1 MFRQP
6 LQAAFQSQGAFGA
19 MTASRVEPGFDQ
31 DRSFAD
37 RDAVHGLAPDLSR
50 VLVAGNSQINRIVVC
65 KIVERSGL
73 RPISETP
80 VSAVRVLPLL
90 FPGLVILDGGPD
102 NKDCNS
108 VIAGVVALRRA
119 SGKNL
124 PAVIL
129 LSNRTGSLASLSGMV
144 DAVVTKPFT
153 TDQLQPVV
161 DRLLQKA
168 RA

>member
-1 MFRQP
+1 
-6 LQAAFQSQGAFGA
+6 LQAAVARHFHIQGAFDA
-19 MTASRVEPGFDQ
+19 MTASRAEPGFDQ
-31 DRSFAD
+31 GRNLSD
-37 RDAVHGLAPDLSR
+37 RDAAHGLAPDLSS
-50 VLVAGNSQINRIVVC
+50 VLVAGNSQINRIVVS

-73 RPISETP
+73 KPVSETP
-80 VSAVRVLPLL
+80 VGAVRVLPLM
-90 FPGLVILDGGPD
+90 FPALVILDGGPD
-102 NKDCNS
+102 NTDCDS

-129 LSNRTGSLASLSGMV
+129 LSNRTADPASFSGMV

-161 DRLLQKA
+161 DRLMQKA
-168 RA
+168 RG

>member
-1 MFRQP
+1 
-6 LQAAFQSQGAFGA
+6 

-31 DRSFAD
+31 DRNFTI
-37 RDAVHGLAPDLSR
+37 RDAAHGLAPDLSR
-50 VLVAGNSQINRIVVC
+50 VLIVGKSQINRIVVS

-73 RPISETP
+73 KPITETP
-80 VSAVRVLPLL
+80 VSAVRVLPLM

-102 NKDCNS
+102 NKDCDG
-108 VIAGVVALRRA
+108 VVAGVVALRRV
-119 SGKNL
+119 SGKKL

-129 LSNRTGSLASLSGMV
+129 LSNRTGDPTSLPLGGAV

-161 DRLLQKA
+161 DRLIKA
-168 RA
+168 TRG

>member
-1 MFRQP
+1 
-6 LQAAFQSQGAFGA
+6 

-31 DRSFAD
+31 DRDFND
-37 RDAVHGLAPDLSR
+37 RDAAHGLAPDLSR

-73 RPISETP
+73 RPISENP

-102 NKDCNS
+102 NKDCDS

-129 LSNRTGSLASLSGMV
+129 LSNRTGTPASFSGIV

-161 DRLLQKA
+161 DRLIGKA
-168 RA
+168 KA

>member
-1 MFRQP
+1 
-6 LQAAFQSQGAFGA
+6 

-31 DRSFAD
+31 DSVFAD
-37 RDAVHGLAPDLSR
+37 RDAAHGLAPDLSR
-50 VLVAGNSQINRIVVC
+50 VLVAGNSQINRIVVS

-73 RPISETP
+73 RPVSENP
-80 VSAVRVLPLL
+80 VSAVRVLPLV
-90 FPGLVILDGGPD
+90 FPALVILDGGPD
-102 NKDCNS
+102 NKDCDS
-108 VIAGVVALRRA
+108 VMAGVVALRRA

-129 LSNRTGSLASLSGMV
+129 LSNRAADPASFGMV

-153 TDQLQPVV
+153 TEQLQPVV

>member
-1 MFRQP
+1 
-6 LQAAFQSQGAFGA
+6 

-31 DRSFAD
+31 DRNFAE
-37 RDAVHGLAPDLSR
+37 RDAAHGLAPDMSR

-65 KIVERSGL
+65 RIVERSGL
-73 RPISETP
+73 KPVSETA
-80 VSAVRVLPLL
+80 VSAVRVLPLM
-90 FPGLVILDGGPD
+90 FPALVILDGGPD
-102 NKDCNS
+102 NKDCDS

-129 LSNRTGSLASLSGMV
+129 LSNRSGEPVSQRGVV

-153 TDQLQPVV
+153 TDHLQPVV
-161 DRLLQKA
+161 EQLLNKA
-168 RA
+168 RV